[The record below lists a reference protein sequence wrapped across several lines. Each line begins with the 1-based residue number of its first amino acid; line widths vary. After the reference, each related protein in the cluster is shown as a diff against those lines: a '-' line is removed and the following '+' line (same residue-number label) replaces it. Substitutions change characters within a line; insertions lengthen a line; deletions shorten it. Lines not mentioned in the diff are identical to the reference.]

1 MAVYILQVTSGPSS
15 GVSVSFFGGSVT
27 IGRDPS
33 SNLCI
38 NDSNVSR
45 AHAQLTDNG
54 REVVLRDLNSTNG
67 TTLNGRRVTD
77 AVIRPGD
84 IIHVGNSQV
93 QLSEAQQSPG
103 HTVAGAYSQQPPP
116 ASPPRRERYP
126 NRLESGP
133 RNYSLQVTSGQSAGV
148 SVSFSR
154 GSVTVGRD
162 PSSDLRVDDM
172 QVSRSHVRLT
182 HDGRE
187 VVLRDMHSTNGTTL
201 NGRRVTEAVIRPGD
215 VIGIGDSQIQ
225 FAEVQLSSRPA
236 ARGAYSQ
243 QQQPMSAQ
251 RRPLQP
257 LPERRLRQDPYPP
270 PRPAAASSTNWGT
283 VLLVILILGAIGG
296 AIYWF
301 YNMTPRS
308 DEEIAAQVAVEWTND
323 SVDEVTGQAM
333 RVLTGTTLGSGF
345 LADQINERVTWTH
358 SEPECPR
365 PGRCVVLA
373 TARAS
378 SPFSFSI
385 PVALDIDT
393 GGKRVDNWEIQ
404 FAQVS
409 LAGIPGGAVIGGA
422 NEAASDALER
432 FNDFV
437 SDGNYDDAYE
447 VIEGF
452 GDFFSDEDI
461 EDAFESVESFG
472 DFFSDEDLED
482 AFESVESFGDFFSDD
497 DYSDFDDDIDNFSDS
512 ASDVADT
519 IGSFFR

>member
-1 MAVYILQVTSGPSS
+1 MTVYTLQVTSGPSS

-33 SNLCI
+33 SNLCV
-38 NDSNVSR
+38 NDANVSR
-45 AHAQLTDNG
+45 THTQLTDNG
-54 REVVLRDLNSTNG
+54 REVVLRDLSSTNG

-84 IIHVGNSQV
+84 VIHVGNSQV
-93 QLSEAQQSPG
+93 LFSEAQQSPG
-103 HTVAGAYSQQPPP
+103 LAVAGAHSQQPPP
-116 ASPPRRERYP
+116 ASPPKRERYP
-126 NRLESGP
+126 NRLESG
-133 RNYSLQVTSGQSAGV
+133 RHAYSLQVTSGQSAGV

-162 PSSDLRVDDM
+162 PSCDLRVNDM
-172 QVSRSHVRLT
+172 QVSRSHVQFT
-182 HDGRE
+182 HIGRE

-201 NGRRVTEAVIRPGD
+201 NGRPVTGAVIRPGD
-215 VIGIGDSQIQ
+215 VIEIGDSQIQ
-225 FAEVQLSSRPA
+225 FAEVQLSGRPA

-251 RRPLQP
+251 SRPLQP
-257 LPERRLRQDPYPP
+257 LPERRLRQDPYPA
-270 PRPAAASSTNWGT
+270 PRAAAASSTNWGT
-283 VLLVILILGAIGG
+283 VLLVVLILGAIGG

-301 YNMTPRS
+301 YSTTPRS

-323 SVDEVTGQAM
+323 SVDEVMGQAM
-333 RVLTGTTLGSGF
+333 RALTGTTLGSGF
-345 LADQINERVTWTH
+345 LVGQINERVSWTH

-378 SPFSFSI
+378 SPFRFSV

-393 GGKRVDNWEIQ
+393 GDKRVDNWEIQ

-422 NEAASDALER
+422 NEAASNALER
-432 FNDFV
+432 FKDLV

-447 VIEGF
+447 VIESF
-452 GDFFSDEDI
+452 GDYFSEEDI
-461 EDAFESVESFG
+461 EDAFE
-472 DFFSDEDLED
+472 
-482 AFESVESFGDFFSDD
+482 AVESFGDFFSDD
-497 DYSDFDDDIDNFSDS
+497 DFDNFSDS
-512 ASDVADT
+512 ASDVADNL
-519 IGSFFR
+519 GSFFR

>member
-1 MAVYILQVTSGPSS
+1 M
-15 GVSVSFFGGSVT
+15 
-27 IGRDPS
+27 
-33 SNLCI
+33 
-38 NDSNVSR
+38 
-45 AHAQLTDNG
+45 
-54 REVVLRDLNSTNG
+54 LRDLNSTNG

-84 IIHVGNSQV
+84 FIHVGNSQV
-93 QLSEAQQSPG
+93 LLSEAQQSPG
-103 HTVAGAYSQQPPP
+103 HVAAGAYSYQPPP
-116 ASPPRRERYP
+116 PQPPRRERYP
-126 NRLESGP
+126 NRLESAP
-133 RNYSLQVTSGQSAGV
+133 RTYSLQVTSGQSAGV

-162 PSSDLRVDDM
+162 PSSDLRVNDM

-201 NGRRVTEAVIRPGD
+201 NGSPVTEAVIRPGD
-215 VIGIGDSQIQ
+215 VIGIGESQIQ

-236 ARGAYSQ
+236 ARSGYSR
-243 QQQPMSAQ
+243 QPAAAAQ
-251 RRPLQP
+251 RPPLQP
-257 LPERRLRQDPYPP
+257 LPARQLRQEPYPT
-270 PRPAAASSTNWGT
+270 PRPAAASSTNWGA

-301 YNMTPRS
+301 YNMTPKS
-308 DEEIAAQVAVEWTND
+308 DEEIAAQVAVDWTNN

-345 LADQINERVTWTH
+345 LADQISDRVTWTH
-358 SEPECPR
+358 SEPECPQ
-365 PGRCVVLA
+365 PGRCIVLA
-373 TARAS
+373 TASAS
-378 SPFSFSI
+378 SPLRFSI

-393 GGKRVDNWEIQ
+393 GGERVDNWEIQ
-404 FAQVS
+404 FSQVS
-409 LAGIPGGAVIGGA
+409 LAGIPGGAIIGGA

-432 FNDFV
+432 FNDFI

-447 VIEGF
+447 VIGGFRDFFSEEEIEDAYRAVESF

-461 EDAFESVESFG
+461 EDAFE
-472 DFFSDEDLED
+472 
-482 AFESVESFGDFFSDD
+482 AVESFGDFFSDD
-497 DYSDFDDDIDNFSDS
+497 NYSDFNDNIDSFSDS